1 MHPKPRGTQ
10 RILAWALAST
20 SAVAGSA
27 HAHDLWLEPSSYRPA
42 QHATVSVRLRVGQ
55 DFIGD
60 AVPADPAGIE
70 TFVLRGPRRDAPIM
84 THAGAEPA
92 GSIAVQEGGLHVIG
106 YRSLPSAVSED
117 AQTFGAFLR
126 DAGLDDVLAVRE
138 RRGETNRRARQMFVR
153 FAKSLVSVGVTK
165 APARDRAF
173 GFRLELIAERDPY
186 GLLPGTELPL
196 RLLYEGRGLAGSLVT
211 AISKDVPEEKVK
223 ARTDASGRVR
233 LLLPRSGPWL
243 VRAARVLPAAR
254 PPAEWETLWASLT
267 FELAAAGAADRK

>member
-1 MHPKPRGTQ
+1 MAGGSKLIVTWAWT
-10 RILAWALAST
+10 LA

-27 HAHDLWLEPSSYRPA
+27 NAHDLWLEPSSYRPA
-42 QHATVSVRLRVGQ
+42 PHGIVTVRLRVGQ

-70 TFVLRGPRRDAPIM
+70 TFVLRGTRRDTPIV

-92 GSIAVQEGGLHVIG
+92 GRIDLQDAGLHAIG

-117 AQTFGAFLR
+117 AQTFSAFLR
-126 DAGLDDVLAVRE
+126 DAGLDDVLALRE
-138 RRGETNRRARQMFVR
+138 RRGEANGRARQMFSR
-153 FAKSLVSVGVTK
+153 FAKSLVSVGVT
-165 APARDRAF
+165 ATPGRDRAL

-186 GLLPGTELPL
+186 SLPL
-196 RLLYEGRGLAGSLVT
+196 GTALPVRLMFEGHALAGALVT
-211 AISKDVPEEKVK
+211 AISKDAPDEKVK
-223 ARTDASGRVR
+223 ARTDVSGRVR
-233 LLLPRSGPWL
+233 LLLPRGGPWL

-267 FELAAAGAADRK
+267 FELPAAGAVGK